1 MGWLIALAVLLGLVV
16 FIICLPVGVRV
27 IYDQED
33 LKAWYTVL
41 SIRVAEVDLEEDDQK
56 KLSLKKI
63 LKSAQR
69 SPKKERPHPKMHASH
84 NKIKAFWD
92 DLILL
97 LDFYWGLLDV
107 AVLKRLDVKLI
118 LTGDDPCDL
127 AVQYGQAW
135 AAVGTL
141 LAGLESLISIG
152 KRNVDVRCDFVGTE
166 SCFTAR
172 LDFSLSF
179 GRLLAYM
186 FRYIKNNMN

>member
-1 MGWLIALAVLLGLVV
+1 MGWLIALAVLLGLVL

-27 IYDQED
+27 IYDQDD

-41 SIRVAEVDLEEDDQK
+41 SIRVAEVDLEEDDK

-69 SPKKERPHPKMHASH
+69 SPKKERPHPKMQASH
-84 NKIKAFWD
+84 NKIKTFWD

>member
-27 IYDQED
+27 IYDQDD

-69 SPKKERPHPKMHASH
+69 SPKKERLRPKMHASH

-135 AAVGTL
+135 AALGTL
-141 LAGLESLISIG
+141 LAGLESLVAIG
-152 KRNVDVRCDFVGTE
+152 KRYVDVQCDFVGTE

-179 GRLLAYM
+179 GRLLAYL

>member
-27 IYDQED
+27 TYDQED
-33 LKAWYTVL
+33 MKAWYTVL
-41 SIRVAEVDLEEDDQK
+41 SIRVAEVDLEEDDK

-63 LKSAQR
+63 LKSARR
-69 SPKKERPHPKMHASH
+69 SPQKERHHPKMHTSH
-84 NKIKAFWD
+84 NKIKEFWD
-92 DLILL
+92 DLLLL

-141 LAGLESLISIG
+141 LAGLESLVAIG
-152 KRNVDVRCDFVGTE
+152 KRYVDVQCDFVGTE

-179 GRLLAYM
+179 GKLLAYM
-186 FRYIKNNMN
+186 LRYIKNNMK

>member
-1 MGWLIALAVLLGLVV
+1 MGWLIALAVLLGLVL

-27 IYDQED
+27 IYDQDD

-41 SIRVAEVDLEEDDQK
+41 SIRVAEVDLEEDDK

-69 SPKKERPHPKMHASH
+69 SSQKERPHPKMQASH

-179 GRLLAYM
+179 GRLLAYI

>member
-1 MGWLIALAVLLGLVV
+1 MGWLIALAVLLGLVL

-27 IYDQED
+27 IYDQDD

-41 SIRVAEVDLEEDDQK
+41 SIRVAEVDLEEDDK

-69 SPKKERPHPKMHASH
+69 SSQKERPHPKMQASH

-97 LDFYWGLLDV
+97 LDFYWGLLDL

>member
-27 IYDQED
+27 TYDQED
-33 LKAWYTVL
+33 MKAWYTVL
-41 SIRVAEVDLEEDDQK
+41 SIRVAEVDLEEDDK

-63 LKSAQR
+63 LKSARR
-69 SPKKERPHPKMHASH
+69 SPQKERPHPKMHTSH
-84 NKIKAFWD
+84 NKIKEFWD
-92 DLILL
+92 DLLLL
-97 LDFYWGLLDV
+97 LDFYWGLLEV

-141 LAGLESLISIG
+141 LAGLESLVAIG
-152 KRNVDVRCDFVGTE
+152 KRYVDVQCDFVGTE

-179 GRLLAYM
+179 GKLLAYM
-186 FRYIKNNMN
+186 LRYIKNNMK

>member
-1 MGWLIALAVLLGLVV
+1 M
-16 FIICLPVGVRV
+16 
-27 IYDQED
+27 
-33 LKAWYTVL
+33 
-41 SIRVAEVDLEEDDQK
+41 
-56 KLSLKKI
+56 
-63 LKSAQR
+63 
-69 SPKKERPHPKMHASH
+69 
-84 NKIKAFWD
+84 
-92 DLILL
+92 
-97 LDFYWGLLDV
+97 
-107 AVLKRLDVKLI
+107 LKRLDVKLI

>member
-41 SIRVAEVDLEEDDQK
+41 SIRVAEVDLEEDDK

-69 SPKKERPHPKMHASH
+69 SPKKERPHPKVQASH

-135 AAVGTL
+135 AAVGAL
-141 LAGLESLISIG
+141 LAGLESLVAIG
-152 KRNVDVRCDFVGTE
+152 KRYVDVQCDFVGTE

-179 GRLLAYM
+179 GGLLAYL

>member
-41 SIRVAEVDLEEDDQK
+41 SIRVAEVDLEEDDK

-69 SPKKERPHPKMHASH
+69 SPKKERPHPKVQASH

-135 AAVGTL
+135 AAVGAL
-141 LAGLESLISIG
+141 LAGLESLVAIG
-152 KRNVDVRCDFVGTE
+152 KRYVDVQCDFVGTE

>member
-1 MGWLIALAVLLGLVV
+1 MGWLIALAVLLGLVL

-27 IYDQED
+27 IYDQDD

-41 SIRVAEVDLEEDDQK
+41 SIRVAEVDLEEDDK

-69 SPKKERPHPKMHASH
+69 SSQKERPHPKMQASH

>member
-1 MGWLIALAVLLGLVV
+1 MGWLIALAVLLGLVL

-27 IYDQED
+27 IYDQDD

-41 SIRVAEVDLEEDDQK
+41 SIRVAEVDLEEDDK

-69 SPKKERPHPKMHASH
+69 SPKKERPHPKMQASH